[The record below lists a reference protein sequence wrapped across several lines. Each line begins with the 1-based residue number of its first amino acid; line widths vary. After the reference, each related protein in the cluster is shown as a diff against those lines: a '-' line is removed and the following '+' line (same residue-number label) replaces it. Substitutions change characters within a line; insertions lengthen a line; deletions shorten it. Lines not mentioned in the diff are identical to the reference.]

1 MLNAIVDASLRY
13 KVLVLVAFAVLI
25 GLGVMAYRQVPV
37 DAFPD
42 VTPAQVNIYTES
54 PGVAAEDI
62 ERLLTVPIEA
72 AMAGLADVEVVRSV
86 SLFGL
91 SYVAVYFKD
100 NVDIY
105 FARRLVGEKLQ
116 EVKGRLP
123 EGYGE
128 PELGPNSSGLGQVF
142 WYTIE
147 DADKKLSAM
156 DLRTLQDWTVR
167 LILRTAPGVDDVTTW
182 GGHEKQYQVQ
192 IDPRKLVKY
201 GVSFKEVMERL
212 AANNKQVGGQYLNVG
227 VEQYLVRGLGLVSN
241 AADIETIVIAER
253 NGAPIYVRDVA
264 AVKEAPAVRFGA
276 VTRNGEEVVL
286 GIALSRINENAAT
299 VVKAVKEKLA
309 IAQAALPKGVELKAV
324 YDRTEIVDKALKTS
338 TNALI
343 EGSILVAV
351 ILFLFLGEF
360 RSAIVV
366 IVTLP
371 LAMLFAFICMWRVGM
386 SANLMSLAGLAIGIG
401 MMVDGAVVMVE
412 NAFRLL
418 SHARSSGKPINRSHV
433 VLEAAREVANPIA
446 FAILI
451 IIVVFL
457 PLFSLTGLE
466 GKLFK
471 PMALTIT
478 FAMAGSLLLSLT
490 LVPVLCALILKPK
503 EEKDTWLVRG
513 AKRLYLPLL
522 DWALER
528 KKIVVGAALALLIGA
543 LALFPFLGKEF
554 MPTLQEDAIM
564 FRVVGIPST
573 SLDESIRV
581 ANVMDAALRKQFP
594 QVNAVLATIGRAEKG
609 ETADVNYMEVLL
621 DMKPQDEWPTKQSF
635 AALGRE
641 MQEFL
646 ETEVQTA
653 VFGATQPIQMRVEEL
668 ISGVRATLALK
679 IYGED
684 LDKLEELSAKLKTV
698 VAGVPGVADLSA
710 EANKG
715 KPQMVI
721 KVDRQ
726 AAARYGLNAD
736 DILAVVQ
743 AGIGGEAVS
752 TLIDGRRRFD
762 IAVRLPEEF
771 RSSPSA
777 IAAIPIRTAEGAIVP
792 FSSVAKIELDEGY
805 TFVRRESLQR
815 YAVLQMDVQGRDVD
829 GFVKEAN
836 AAIKAQV
843 TMPTGYW
850 VVWGG
855 AFENQQRAMER
866 LGVIVPLTIGLIF
879 ILLYTAFNSVR
890 HATLIIANV
899 PFAIIGGIVGLF
911 ITGQYLSVPSAIGF
925 IAVFGVAMLNGIV
938 LVTFLNDQRKHGLSI
953 RDAVRQGAALRLR
966 PVLMTASVAI
976 LGLIPMLISTGV
988 GAETQRP
995 LATVVIGGLI
1005 TSTLLTLLLLPLIWE
1020 WSETRAEAKQR
1031 ASDAAADAA
1040 DAGLAEGAPLP
1051 QPNPE
1056 TP

>member
-1 MLNAIVDASLRY
+1 MLNAIVEAALRY
-13 KVLVLVAFAVLI
+13 KVLVLVGFAVLV
-25 GLGVMAYRQVPV
+25 GLGVMAFRQVPV

-62 ERLLTVPIEA
+62 EKLLTVPIEG
-72 AMAGLADVEVVRSV
+72 AMAGLANVQVVRSV

-91 SYVAVYFKD
+91 SYVGVYFSD
-100 NVDIY
+100 DVDIY

-128 PELGPNSSGLGQVF
+128 PVLGPNSSGLGQVF

-156 DLRTLQDWTVR
+156 DLRTLHDWTVR

-182 GGHEKQYQVQ
+182 GGHEKQFQVQ
-192 IDPRKLVKY
+192 IDPQRLVRY
-201 GVSFKEVMERL
+201 GLSFKDVMERL
-212 AANNKQVGGQYLNVG
+212 AANNKQVGGQFLNIG
-227 VEQYLVRGLGLVSN
+227 VEQYLVRGLGLVEN
-241 AADIETIVIAER
+241 GADIGSIVVAER
-253 NGAPIYVRDVA
+253 NGAPVYIRDVA
-264 AVKEAPAVRFGA
+264 VVKEAPAVRFGA
-276 VTRNGEEVVL
+276 VTRNGQETVL
-286 GIALSRINENAAT
+286 GIALSRMNENAAT
-299 VVKAVKEKLA
+299 VVAAVKAKLA
-309 IAQAALPKGVELKAV
+309 TAQAALPKGIELKAV
-324 YDRTEIVDKALKTS
+324 YDRTDIVDKAMSTATS
-338 TNALI
+338 ALV
-343 EGSILVAV
+343 EGSILVAI

-371 LAMLFAFICMWRVGM
+371 LAMLFAFICMNRFGM

-418 SHARSSGKPINRSHV
+418 SHARESGRPINRTHI

-446 FAILI
+446 FAIMI

-490 LVPVLCALILKPK
+490 LVPVLAALILKPK
-503 EEKDTWLVRG
+503 EEKDTWLVRR
-513 AKRLYLPLL
+513 AKGIYLPLL
-522 DWALER
+522 DKALER
-528 KKIVVGAALALLIGA
+528 KKLVVGIALALLLGS

-581 ANVMDAALRKQFP
+581 ANVMDAKLRQKYP
-594 QVNAVLATIGRAEKG
+594 HVRSVLATIGRAEKG

-621 DMKPQDEWPTKQSF
+621 DMKPQDEWPTKQSY
-635 AALGRE
+635 AALGKE
-641 MQEFL
+641 MQEYL
-646 ETEVQTA
+646 ETEVPTA

-679 IYGED
+679 VYGES
-684 LDKLEELSAKLKTV
+684 LDKLEDLSAQLKGV
-698 VAGVPGVADLSA
+698 IGAVPGVADLSA

-721 KVDRQ
+721 KVDRA
-726 AAARYGLNAD
+726 AAARYGLNAE
-736 DILAVVQ
+736 DILQVVQ
-743 AGIGGEAVS
+743 AGIGGETVS
-752 TLIDGRRRFD
+752 TLIDGTRRFD
-762 IAVRLPEEF
+762 IAVRLADQF
-771 RSSPSA
+771 RSSPAA
-777 IAAIPIRTAEGAIVP
+777 IAAIPIRTSEGALVP
-792 FSSVAKIELDEGY
+792 FSQVAKIELDEGY
-805 TFVRRESLQR
+805 TFVRREALQR

-829 GFVKEAN
+829 SFVKNAN
-836 AAIKAQV
+836 AAIAAKV

-850 VVWGG
+850 VEWGG
-855 AFENQQRAMER
+855 AFENQQRAMAR
-866 LGVIVPLTIGLIF
+866 LALIVPLTIGLIF

-899 PFAIIGGIVGLF
+899 PFAIIGGIFGLF

-938 LVTFLNDQRKHGLSI
+938 LVTFLNDQRRHGLSI
-953 RDAVRQGAALRLR
+953 REAVRQGAALRLR

-976 LGLIPMLISTGV
+976 LGLVPMLISSGV

-995 LATVVIGGLI
+995 LATVVVGGLI
-1005 TSTLLTLLLLPLIWE
+1005 TSTLLTLLLLPLIYE
-1020 WSETRAEAKQR
+1020 WSELRAEAWQQAR
-1031 ASDAAADAA
+1031 DAA
-1040 DAGLAEGAPLP
+1040 DDNGS
-1051 QPNPE
+1051 QPAKLVEE
-1056 TP
+1056 TS

>member
-1 MLNAIVDASLRY
+1 MLNAIVDAALRY
-13 KVLVLVAFAVLI
+13 KVLVIVAFGVMM
-25 GLGVMAYRQVPV
+25 GLGVMAFRDVPV

-62 ERLLTVPIEA
+62 ERLLTVPIEG
-72 AMAGLADVEVVRSV
+72 AMAGLANVEVVRSV

-91 SYVAVYFKD
+91 SYVGVYFKD
-100 NVDIY
+100 DIDIY

-116 EVKGRLP
+116 EVKERLP
-123 EGYGE
+123 QGYGE
-128 PELGPNSSGLGQVF
+128 PVLGPNSSGLGQVF

-156 DLRTLQDWTVR
+156 DLRTLHDWTVR
-167 LILRTAPGVDDVTTW
+167 LILRTAPGVDDVMSW

-201 GVSFKEVMERL
+201 GLSFKEVMERL
-212 AANNKQVGGQYLNVG
+212 AANNKQVGGQYLNIG
-227 VEQYLVRGLGLVSN
+227 VEQYLVRGLGLVN
-241 AADIETIVIAER
+241 NTTDIGAIVVAER
-253 NGAPIYVRDVA
+253 GGAPVYIRDVA
-264 AVKEAPAVRFGA
+264 DVKEAPAVRFGA
-276 VTRNGEEVVL
+276 VTRNGQEAVL
-286 GIALSRINENAAT
+286 GIALARINENAAS
-299 VVKAVKEKLA
+299 VVEGVKAKLKV
-309 IAQAALPKGVELKAV
+309 AQAALPKGIEIKTV
-324 YDRTEIVDKALKTS
+324 YDRTELVDKALKTAES
-338 TNALI
+338 ALI
-343 EGSILVAV
+343 EGSILVAIV
-351 ILFLFLGEF
+351 LFLFLGEL

-366 IVTLP
+366 VVTLP
-371 LAMLFAFICMWRVGM
+371 LAMLFAFIMMQRFGM

-418 SHARSSGKPINRSHV
+418 SHARESGRPINRTHV

-446 FAILI
+446 FAIMI

-490 LVPVLCALILKPK
+490 LVPVLAALILKPK
-503 EEKDTWLVRG
+503 EEKDTWLV
-513 AKRLYLPLL
+513 AKAKKIYLPSL
-522 DWALER
+522 DWALDH
-528 KKIVVGAALALLIGA
+528 KKKVVTAAVVLLIGS

-554 MPTLQEDAIM
+554 MPQLQEGAIM

-573 SLDESIRV
+573 SLEESIRV
-581 ANVMDAALRKQFP
+581 ANVMDASLRKKYP
-594 QVNAVLATIGRAEKG
+594 QVNSVLATIGRAEKG

-621 DMKPQDEWPTKQSF
+621 DLKPQAEWPTKQSYG
-635 AALGRE
+635 ALGKD
-641 MQEFL
+641 MQEYL
-646 ETEVQTA
+646 ETQVQTV

-679 IYGED
+679 IYGPD
-684 LDKLEELSAKLKTV
+684 LGKLEELSTQLKAV
-698 VAGVPGVADLSA
+698 IGAVPGVADLAA

-721 KVDRQ
+721 KVDRA

-736 DILAVVQ
+736 DILEVVQ
-743 AGIGGEAVS
+743 SGIGGASVS
-752 TLIDGRRRFD
+752 TLIDGTRRFD
-762 IAVRLPEEF
+762 IAVRLAEEF
-771 RSSPSA
+771 RSSPAA
-777 IAAIPIRTAEGAIVP
+777 IAAIPIRTAEGALVP
-792 FSSVAKIELDEGY
+792 FSQVATIELDEGY
-805 TFVRRESLQR
+805 TFVRREALQR

-829 GFVKEAN
+829 SFVQDAN
-836 AAIKAQV
+836 AAIAAKV
-843 TMPTGYW
+843 KIPTGYW
-850 VVWGG
+850 TEWGG
-855 AFENQQRAMER
+855 AFENQQRAMKR
-866 LGVIVPLTIGLIF
+866 LALIVPLTIGLIF

-899 PFAIIGGIVGLF
+899 PFAVIGGLIGLF

-938 LVTFLNDQRKHGLSI
+938 LVTFLNEQRSHGLSI
-953 RDAVRQGAALRLR
+953 RDAVRAGASLRLR

-995 LATVVIGGLI
+995 LATVVVGGLI
-1005 TSTLLTLLLLPLIWE
+1005 TSTLLTLLLLPLFYE
-1020 WSETRAEAKQR
+1020 WSEARAEAKR
-1031 ASDAAADAA
+1031 PRPGHDADADQHLVPA
-1040 DAGLAEGAPLP
+1040 KEIP
-1051 QPNPE
+1051 
-1056 TP
+1056 